1 MKNWL
6 IEQGSAAST
15 PAIFAYIGEAFKA
28 LDALTLDPAAQL
40 YLNENV
46 YILSGL
52 YGTLNAND
60 GVLPYRL
67 EMAQKLAITKN
78 QQSLY
83 AFWRPLV
90 EAFLTS
96 KLDANEPILNL
107 ASSEYS
113 DLIQD
118 QKLVSRM
125 LTPVFKENKG
135 GKLQSVSVFSKQ
147 ARGTMARWCAIE
159 KISDPQQIKDFKLMG
174 YAFQADLSDEKNYF
188 FVRT

>member
-1 MKNWL
+1 
-6 IEQGSAAST
+6 
-15 PAIFAYIGEAFKA
+15 
-28 LDALTLDPAAQL
+28 
-40 YLNENV
+40 
-46 YILSGL
+46 
-52 YGTLNAND
+52 
-60 GVLPYRL
+60 
-67 EMAQKLAITKN
+67 MAQKLAVTKS

-83 AFWRPLV
+83 AFWRPQV

-96 KLDANEPILNL
+96 HLDANEPILNL

-118 QKLVSRM
+118 QKLVNRM

-147 ARGTMARWCAIE
+147 ARGTMARWCASE